1 MSLFGELNKKAQ
13 DNGMNKTLLYKL
25 QILSWDMYSLEINI
39 RNMIAP
45 KNMSGF
51 ESYLWFPPRN

>member
-25 QILSWDMYSLEINI
+25 QSLSWDMYSLEINI

-45 KNMSGF
+45 KNF
-51 ESYLWFPPRN
+51 F